1 MREEIGEEISGVV
14 VSTFFEVVQEAA
26 LKNRKTGP
34 HKMKPWI
41 QSVKLKKSLDFFRG
55 GGER

>member
-55 GGER
+55 GG